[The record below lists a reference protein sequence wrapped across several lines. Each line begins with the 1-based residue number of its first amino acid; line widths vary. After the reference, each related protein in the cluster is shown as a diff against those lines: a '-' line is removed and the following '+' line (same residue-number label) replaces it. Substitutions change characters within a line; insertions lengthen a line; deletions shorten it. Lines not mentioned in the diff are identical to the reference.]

1 MMKDDSGTVLV
12 TGGTGLIGGE
22 VIATLLKRGW
32 GVRATARGDSDAAAR
47 KRILERLGRSGKC
60 RFSAERL
67 RCLAGSVT
75 SPDLG
80 LRAEDFEGV
89 SAILHCAGETAFN
102 EDEKCWKTN
111 VGAAER
117 LVELGRRLRK
127 PPRLYFVSTASVV
140 MEPRHAEITEDLPFG
155 GYDNGYT
162 RSKREAERVLTS
174 SGLDVVVLRPT
185 IVFSRGVEDRKMA
198 RAMLWVIPALIELGS
213 APVDPDSRMDI
224 IPVDYAADAI
234 ERMLNVRSPR
244 WRCYHISAGSR
255 SSVTCSE
262 FREAVARVDP
272 RASEITLSSKPAT
285 RPGRARD
292 LLKRRLEESISHYV
306 PFMSADIVYSSARLQ
321 AEIGQGLGPSPKV
334 SQYVDTLL
342 GQFDYQEGI
351 EESARP

>member
-1 MMKDDSGTVLV
+1 MMKDDSRAVLV

-22 VIATLLKRGW
+22 VISTLLRRGW
-32 GVRATARGDSDAAAR
+32 GVRATARGDNDKSAE
-47 KRILERLGRSGKC
+47 KRILERLGRSSQEGLPT
-60 RFSAERL
+60 ERL

-75 SPDLG
+75 AADFG
-80 LRAEDFEGV
+80 LRAESFEGL

-117 LVELGRRLRK
+117 LVDIGRRLRN
-127 PPRLYFVSTASVV
+127 PPRIYFVSTASVV
-140 MEPRHAEITEDLPFG
+140 MDPRHTEITEDLPFG

-174 SGLDVVVLRPT
+174 SGLDVVILRPT

-213 APVDPDSRMDI
+213 APVDPDSRIDI

-234 ERMLNVRSPR
+234 ERLLHVQNPR
-244 WRCYHISAGSR
+244 YRCYHISAGSR
-255 SSVTCSE
+255 SSVTCTE
-262 FREAVARVDP
+262 FQEAVSRVDP
-272 RASEITLSSKPAT
+272 RASEITLSAQPRT
-285 RPGRARD
+285 RPGRAKD
-292 LLKRRLEESISHYV
+292 LLKRRLEESISYYV
-306 PFMSADIVYSSARLQ
+306 PFMSADIVYSSDRLQ
-321 AEIGQGLGPSPKV
+321 AEIGRGLGYSPKV
-334 SQYVDTLL
+334 SQYVHTLL
-342 GQFDYQEGI
+342 GQFEYQEGI